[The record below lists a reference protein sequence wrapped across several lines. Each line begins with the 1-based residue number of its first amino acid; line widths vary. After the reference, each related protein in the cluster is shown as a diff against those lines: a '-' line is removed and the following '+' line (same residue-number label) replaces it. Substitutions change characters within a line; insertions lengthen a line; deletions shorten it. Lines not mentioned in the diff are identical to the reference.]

1 MLLLAATIFVGSQ
14 ACGPCHAEIAKAYAE
29 TPMARSSGAVVAL
42 KSAEFTASGQHYRI
56 ADNRLFFNQGSVP
69 FAYFIGSGTR
79 GRSYLFDREGYL
91 FELPVTWYS
100 RMNSWGASPGYERY
114 REVRLDRAVDTSC
127 LACHASQVRFVRGTQ
142 NRYADPPFAD
152 DGVGCERCHGPGSEH
167 VRNPTAA
174 RMVNPAKLEPERRDS
189 VCEQCH
195 LSGVSRAVRAGRRFG
210 DFRAGDRLAD
220 YATYFVRDAAHQELK
235 VTSHA
240 ERLAASACERA
251 SGSALWCG
259 TCHEPHTNA
268 NRTQAACLS
277 CHAQAHHV
285 DESCASCHMPKS
297 AAVDA
302 GHGVFTDHSIPRNP
316 ARVRKAA
323 GSGEL
328 IAFLGMDDARARGIA
343 YAEIGDPRAREYL
356 LKAEPVDP
364 PVLVRLAALEPD
376 PVRAAA
382 LYERALRNDAE
393 NPTAL
398 VNLGTLYASAGRVK
412 DAAALWKRALETN
425 PAIEGAALNLSQVL
439 PVADARAVL
448 ERYLTFN
455 PGSTAVRDRLARLGK
470 R

>member
-1 MLLLAATIFVGSQ
+1 MLLLAAAIFVGSQ
-14 ACGPCHAEIAKAYAE
+14 ACGTCHAEIARAYAQ
-29 TPMARSSGAVVAL
+29 TPMARSSGAVAAL
-42 KSAEFTASGQHYRI
+42 KPAEFTASGQHYRI
-56 ADNRLFFNQGSVP
+56 ADNRLFFDQGSVP
-69 FAYFIGSGTR
+69 FSYFIGSGTR

-91 FELPVTWYS
+91 FELPVTWY
-100 RMNSWGASPGYERY
+100 RRTDSWGASPGYERY

-127 LACHASQVRFVRGTQ
+127 LSCHASRVRFVRGTQ

-167 VRNPTAA
+167 VRNPAAA
-174 RMVNPAKLEPERRDS
+174 RMVNPAKLDPERRDS

-195 LSGVSRAVRAGRRFG
+195 LTGVSRVVRAGRRFG
-210 DFRAGDRLAD
+210 DFRAGARLAD
-220 YATYFVRDAAHQELK
+220 YATYFVRGGADQELK

-240 ERLAASACERA
+240 ERLAASACKRA

-277 CHAQAHHV
+277 CHAQAHHA

-302 GHGVFTDHSIPRNP
+302 GHGVFTDHRIPRDP
-316 ARVRKAA
+316 SRARKAG

-328 IAFLGMDDARARGIA
+328 TAFLGLDDARARGIA
-343 YAEIGDPRAREYL
+343 YAEMGDPRAREYL
-356 LKAEPVDP
+356 LKADP
-364 PVLVRLAALEPD
+364 TDSEVLVRLAALETD
-376 PVRAAA
+376 PGRAAG
-382 LYERALRNDAE
+382 LYEAALRNDAA
-393 NPTAL
+393 NSTAL
-398 VNLGTLYASAGRVK
+398 VNLGALDASAGRVA

-439 PVADARAVL
+439 PAADARAVL
-448 ERYLTFN
+448 ERYLAFN
-455 PGSTAVRDRLARLGK
+455 PGSTAVRERLAHLGK
-470 R
+470 P